1 MNNLYKYTANRKS
14 EIKFIESHF
23 YIYFTDFPNIYYSTT
38 DKITRKIKILSI
50 DNVKLYNK
58 INDIVNHSTIA
69 DVSEIFSLELSKE
82 IDKSIMKEL
91 IQENNLL
98 KNLKI
103 SHFHIIKLSRLTIIE
118 NIKTKNHQL
127 KIDDFFINSV
137 VEFLLFFIK
146 VIHLLIF
153 YQVH

>member
-38 DKITRKIKILSI
+38 DKITRKIKILAI

-91 IQENNLL
+91 MKMFNPRKQLTKKL
-98 KNLKI
+98 KNFTFSHNKI
-103 SHFHIIKLSRLTIIE
+103 ITPYNNRKYKNKKSSIK
-118 NIKTKNHQL
+118 N
-127 KIDDFFINSV
+127 
-137 VEFLLFFIK
+137 
-146 VIHLLIF
+146 
-153 YQVH
+153 